1 MKRIISLI
9 IILSLFLSLAS
20 CQKPRDFED
29 AYIEPDSSPA
39 IGDNE
44 PVEKPDEESA
54 STKPEEEDTSTKP
67 EEENTSTKPEEES
80 ASTKPPATE
89 KEPPT
94 EDDVTK
100 LPQKDQSP
108 AEDTPTQKD
117 FIFGYADIDSIGFK
131 TDFKYQGGLCTDI
144 PLLDTVLLHDTATD
158 IPLTDE
164 LKADIVQNVFKKYQ
178 LLRMPTFVLN
188 DRPYFSEA
196 VYYLNQMGMDLSSI
210 EKANESAAA
219 IFGHQNII
227 TEQFSLYPASDDSND
242 YKNLKVS
249 SITQYKTADERTVY
263 RIIYNDRVLSYIA
276 KDIYQP
282 EFFVEHIHYS
292 NNTSTFADTD
302 SRAILVDLTQLK
314 NTCYV
319 SVDGFPEYQDVSAYI
334 NAHVAKGGALVRFK
348 RAGNSLGYVDAEGK
362 LQEHYDTPIKILEV
376 YNGGLKKGDVVS
388 LCEYGKLND
397 KNELV
402 ITDSNTYNSSRI
414 DANSEYVALLI
425 YSDYYSGD
433 DFLAFSGSTL
443 RSKTTAIKED
453 VRNYID
459 SLKK

>member
-29 AYIEPDSSPA
+29 AYIEPVSSPA

-67 EEENTSTKPEEES
+67 EEES

-94 EDDVTK
+94 EDEVTK

-117 FIFGYADIDSIGFK
+117 FIFGYADINSIGFK

-227 TEQFSLYPASDDSND
+227 TEQFRLYPTSMTQTIT
-242 YKNLKVS
+242 KTLKYHPLHNTKPQMNAPYTALFTTTES
-249 SITQYKTADERTVY
+249 CRILQKTSI
-263 RIIYNDRVLSYIA
+263 N
-276 KDIYQP
+276 P
-282 EFFVEHIHYS
+282 
-292 NNTSTFADTD
+292 
-302 SRAILVDLTQLK
+302 
-314 NTCYV
+314 
-319 SVDGFPEYQDVSAYI
+319 
-334 NAHVAKGGALVRFK
+334 RF
-348 RAGNSLGYVDAEGK
+348 L
-362 LQEHYDTPIKILEV
+362 
-376 YNGGLKKGDVVS
+376 
-388 LCEYGKLND
+388 
-397 KNELV
+397 
-402 ITDSNTYNSSRI
+402 
-414 DANSEYVALLI
+414 
-425 YSDYYSGD
+425 
-433 DFLAFSGSTL
+433 
-443 RSKTTAIKED
+443 
-453 VRNYID
+453 
-459 SLKK
+459 